1 MLSDQDILNRYL
13 AKRAEFEKTA
23 DITLI
28 GHSLFDMWGDLPDGT
43 PSLAGKSVAN
53 LGISGVSTRQYLD
66 VVVRPGYIQHLGQTV
81 FLFLGVNDIVKEP
94 DYSPMQ
100 VMSWLEEIL
109 RRLQKVAP
117 NSRYFLLEA
126 TPVNNI
132 PTVDNPEIHQ
142 LNAYLQEH
150 CPAGLTFVPTQS
162 FFMNKEGKLDLELCT
177 DGLHF
182 NQRGYE
188 RLTQILLER
197 L

>member
-13 AKRAEFEKTA
+13 AKRTEFEKTA

-53 LGISGVSTRQYLD
+53 LGISGVSARQYLD
-66 VVVRPGYIQHLGQTV
+66 VVVRPGYIQHLGQAV

-182 NQRGYE
+182 NPRGYE

>member
-182 NQRGYE
+182 NPRGYE
-188 RLTQILLER
+188 HLTQILLER